1 MISYSA
7 LVWLFVVSSLVT
19 TFAFYRVDRR
29 PVVVAIGFGVS
40 GWVLDSQSGFDYLA
54 YSLQIASFLVSVLFV
69 LPGHQVKADTLLSKT
84 LVLLQRVSYVFLFA
98 QLVSALVTSSGYE
111 GTVRALLLVV
121 LLATFNAYSYARQ
134 NFDGLPLIIIT
145 IAVGTIV
152 VDSLFSITQVSFTEV
167 GGGRYGGIIG
177 HPNYAAYLG
186 AAACAIWYTKRQS
199 FAVAIGLSVTGIATI
214 LTLSRTAILAL
225 AIALLVISIQK
236 KKILQAS
243 LLSIV
248 ATFALLLQSGFAA
261 TIVERF
267 GWIVSSGGLS
277 GSNSAGW
284 RTLQWTK
291 TVEVIQENN
300 FLPVG
305 WKQSGQYLL
314 SGLEPHNFFLQ
325 SQLELGVLG
334 LISSI
339 GFTLA
344 FFYGQAV
351 LRNFGPFAII
361 GLGSVLDAGLLVP
374 SFLIGAVVMLLS
386 SGSGEKVASEV
397 ALPKTASTHPLVV
410 PGAG

>member
-1 MISYSA
+1 
-7 LVWLFVVSSLVT
+7 
-19 TFAFYRVDRR
+19 
-29 PVVVAIGFGVS
+29 
-40 GWVLDSQSGFDYLA
+40 
-54 YSLQIASFLVSVLFV
+54 
-69 LPGHQVKADTLLSKT
+69 
-84 LVLLQRVSYVFLFA
+84 
-98 QLVSALVTSSGYE
+98 
-111 GTVRALLLVV
+111 
-121 LLATFNAYSYARQ
+121 
-134 NFDGLPLIIIT
+134 
-145 IAVGTIV
+145 
-152 VDSLFSITQVSFTEV
+152 
-167 GGGRYGGIIG
+167 
-177 HPNYAAYLG
+177 
-186 AAACAIWYTKRQS
+186 
-199 FAVAIGLSVTGIATI
+199 
-214 LTLSRTAILAL
+214 
-225 AIALLVISIQK
+225 
-236 KKILQAS
+236 
-243 LLSIV
+243 
-248 ATFALLLQSGFAA
+248 
-261 TIVERF
+261 
-267 GWIVSSGGLS
+267 LS

-305 WKQSGQYLL
+305 WKQSGQHLL

-361 GLGSVLDAGLLVP
+361 GLGSVFDAGLLVP

-386 SGSGEKVASEV
+386 SGSSEKVASEV

>member
-1 MISYSA
+1 
-7 LVWLFVVSSLVT
+7 
-19 TFAFYRVDRR
+19 
-29 PVVVAIGFGVS
+29 
-40 GWVLDSQSGFDYLA
+40 
-54 YSLQIASFLVSVLFV
+54 
-69 LPGHQVKADTLLSKT
+69 
-84 LVLLQRVSYVFLFA
+84 
-98 QLVSALVTSSGYE
+98 
-111 GTVRALLLVV
+111 LVV